1 MRIKEWSQ
9 EMNLLDCICQTLW
22 RAMTNLWKPVSR
34 KINALWFEDEIMLL
48 LSVRVNGKDCYNFSE
63 VNHARSY

>member
-1 MRIKEWSQ
+1 MITRDELIYIITWLYMSNSLIGPWQIYGNQCQ
-9 EMNLLDCICQTLW
+9 E
-22 RAMTNLWKPVSR
+22 
-34 KINALWFEDEIMLL
+34 NALWFEDEIMLL